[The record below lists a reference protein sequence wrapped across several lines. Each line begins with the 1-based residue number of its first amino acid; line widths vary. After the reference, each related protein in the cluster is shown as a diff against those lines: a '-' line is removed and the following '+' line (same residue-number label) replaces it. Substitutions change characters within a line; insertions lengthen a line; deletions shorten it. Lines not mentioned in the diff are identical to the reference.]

1 MITEQHTSFEGVD
14 ISDLTSDQ
22 LSGFYAAISFLQDPT
37 TRIFALQGFAG
48 TGKTFLVNKVKEWI
62 NRNMSH
68 WSIVVTAPS
77 HKAKQNIMS
86 ATRLDGITVQK
97 LNGFAPYAK
106 VEDFDI
112 NNQEFRQ
119 VNQPQYHKY
128 KVIIQDEFSMINE
141 QLHKYTEEMAE
152 VHGNKIIFV
161 GDQLQL
167 APIGEIKPKSDFDNT
182 AVLNQS
188 VRQDSTNPLGLY
200 IKAIRC
206 DILHNEGKE
215 YEDVFTEFLNDF
227 ELFRGEAAKRC
238 DAPIDKQSFI
248 DQAIQGR
255 LFSYLCRSLPTFV
268 IDGQGFDWKK
278 DDLNWQLFVLK
289 TIQSTDRYI
298 PHRNKTVKHY
308 NTVIRNKL
316 MDHPDER
323 LVIGD
328 LLLSYS
334 TIYSDENFNIVE
346 NSGSYIVKSIKPFKY
361 EINNVEYFG
370 QRIVVKEAEG
380 YDGYHR
386 ELDVL
391 DPKCYRQ
398 YLSLM
403 QEVYEKCKKKRDY
416 TELNNTKNKFAIM
429 DSLYN
434 LFKNDKDVQEH
445 INMRIVPRVPT
456 FDYAYAI
463 TAYKSQGSTY
473 DIVFVDACDMKVVK
487 HIPSTYNKTIEVQ
500 GTAVTEKVPL
510 TPKQK
515 HNQFLRLIYVAIS
528 RAKKIVHIKF

>member
-1 MITEQHTSFEGVD
+1 MEIKHTVFEGVD
-14 ISDLTSDQ
+14 ISGLTKDQ
-22 LSGFYAAISFLQDPT
+22 LSGFYAAISFLQDKE

-48 TGKTFLVNKVKEWI
+48 TGKTFLVNKIKEWLH
-62 NRNMSH
+62 RNMPH

-128 KVIIQDEFSMINE
+128 KVIFQDEFSMINK
-141 QLHKYTEEMAE
+141 QLHDYTAEMAE

-167 APIGEIKPKSDFDNT
+167 APVGEIQPKSDFTDT
-182 AVLNQS
+182 ITLNQS

-206 DILHNEGKE
+206 DILHNEGKD
-215 YEDVFTEFLNDF
+215 YTDVFAEFLQDF
-227 ELFRGEAAKRC
+227 KPFKM
-238 DAPIDKQSFI
+238 DANLKAEKPIDDNTLTTKVH
-248 DQAIQGR
+248 QGR
-255 LFSYLCRSLPTFV
+255 LFSYLCMALPTFI
-268 IDGQGFDWKK
+268 IDGQGF
-278 DDLNWQLFVLK
+278 NWYKNDIKWDLFVLQ
-289 TIQSTDRYI
+289 TMQSTDRYI

-308 NTVIRNKL
+308 NQVIRNKL
-316 MDHPDER
+316 KNHPDER
-323 LVIGD
+323 LVTGD
-328 LLLSYS
+328 LLLSYQ
-334 TIYSDENFNIVE
+334 TIYSDENFNIIE
-346 NSGSYIVKSIKPFKY
+346 NSGTYIIKSIKDFKY
-361 EINNVEYFG
+361 EINNVEFFG
-370 QRIVVKEAEG
+370 KRIIVKEAEG

-391 DPKCYRQ
+391 DPLCYKA
-398 YLSLM
+398 YLMQL
-403 QEVYEKCKKKRDY
+403 QEVYEKCKKKKDY
-416 TELNNTKNKFAIM
+416 TELNDAKNKFAVM

-434 LFKNDKDVQEH
+434 LFKNDKDIQEH
-445 INMRIVPRVPT
+445 INMRIVPKVPT

-473 DIVFVDACDMKVVK
+473 DTVFVDAADMKVVK
-487 HIPSTYNKTIEVQ
+487 FIPSTYNKTIEIQ
-500 GTAVTEKVPL
+500 GTTVTEKVPL
-510 TPKQK
+510 TAEQK
-515 HNQFLRLIYVAIS
+515 HNQFLRLVYVAIS
-528 RAKKIVHIKF
+528 RARKIVHIKF